1 MYHFLG
7 NVHVTLTF
15 VLWRTV
21 LLAFLYL
28 MGLVFSQY
36 QALGHRIRPNQRR
49 LFGKEKRRAFKS
61 IVHNCSEWGIFSH
74 CDAQQLPQIYLRH
87 GAKHYNLGALKC
99 YFLYCRVSF
108 TPLTFAVLLS
118 CYVLLLLSC
127 KRHFNI
133 CCPDEH
139 GWKCYSFTLRSLKMN
154 LDLIFLLMTS
164 GARGTWLYR
173 SLFKRDG
180 R

>member
-1 MYHFLG
+1 MYHFLR

-49 LFGKEKRRAFKS
+49 LFGKEKRRAFQS

-74 CDAQQLPQIYLRH
+74 CDAQQLPQIYLRR

-99 YFLYCRVSF
+99 YFLYCRVS
-108 TPLTFAVLLS
+108 
-118 CYVLLLLSC
+118 
-127 KRHFNI
+127 FNI

-173 SLFKRDG
+173 SLFKRDE